1 MLAINQL
8 SNLGHHLIVVLL
20 SGFYAWLHP
29 FPMDSMDQDLFVPE
43 LVMGPAKRAAYD
55 PPPVGG
61 FSAVGVEH
69 GTMGPWDH
77 GNWAAK
83 MGLHRRNATSTKN
96 IVELRKRGIDH
107 HRSTPKLAKWDIFEH
122 SPARSI
128 ASLGYWSKV
137 LGRPWSSPEKILAQV
152 ASNGQRCQSFPGG
165 VHCFFCWY
173 KDCWKAERKALME

>member
-61 FSAVGVEH
+61 FSAVGGEH
-69 GTMGPWDH
+69 GTMGPWDLSSKD
-77 GNWAAK
+77 GFTQEKCDFNK
-83 MGLHRRNATSTKN
+83 KHRR
-96 IVELRKRGIDH
+96 IEEEG
-107 HRSTPKLAKWDIFEH
+107 HRS
-122 SPARSI
+122 S
-128 ASLGYWSKV
+128 
-137 LGRPWSSPEKILAQV
+137 
-152 ASNGQRCQSFPGG
+152 
-165 VHCFFCWY
+165 
-173 KDCWKAERKALME
+173 